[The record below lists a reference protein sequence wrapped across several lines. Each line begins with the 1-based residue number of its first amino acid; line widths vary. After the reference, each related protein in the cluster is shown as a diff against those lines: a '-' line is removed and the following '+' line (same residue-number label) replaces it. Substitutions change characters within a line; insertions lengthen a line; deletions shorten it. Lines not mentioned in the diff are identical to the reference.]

1 MNLDKNIREK
11 MINRL
16 VDDDIQTI
24 RYSIAY
30 NNVDYLN
37 NILRNGIG
45 YEKMT
50 DKGIVEEFFNR
61 SWEDKNETV

>member
-1 MNLDKNIREK
+1 MNLDKKVREK

-16 VDDDIQTI
+16 VEDDIQTI
-24 RYSIAY
+24 RDSIGY
-30 NNVDYLN
+30 NDVSYLDS
-37 NILRNGIG
+37 ILRNGIG
-45 YEKMT
+45 YDKMT

>member
-1 MNLDKNIREK
+1 MNLDKQIRQK

-24 RYSIAY
+24 RYSIGY